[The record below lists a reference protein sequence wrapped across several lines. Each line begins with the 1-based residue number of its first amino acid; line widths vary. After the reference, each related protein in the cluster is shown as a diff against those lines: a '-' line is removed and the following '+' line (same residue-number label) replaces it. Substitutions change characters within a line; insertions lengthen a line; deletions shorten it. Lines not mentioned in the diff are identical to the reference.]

1 MSLATEAVRERLA
14 LTKWFR
20 RNACVR
26 HGVPWVEEEPIPEPS
41 PAPAPPTAVATVVR
55 EAIPTWAKA
64 VAAAVITAA
73 SLCTGAGLTYWLT
86 SDQDAEPPA
95 DQPADSAQADGS
107 LLQYL
112 EDQGRHL
119 PNGQ

>member
-26 HGVPWVEEEPIPEPS
+26 HGVPWVEEESILEPLS
-41 PAPAPPTAVATVVR
+41 APASLTAMVT
-55 EAIPTWAKA
+55 PTWVKA
-64 VAAAVITAA
+64 AAAAVIAA
-73 SLCTGAGLTYWLT
+73 GSLCAGAGMTYWLA
-86 SDQDAEPPA
+86 SDQADNPPA
-95 DQPADSAQADGS
+95 DQPVDSAHADGS

-119 PNGQ
+119 PTGQ